1 MIRAS
6 IETIGGN
13 FYTFFV
19 LGNIEAF
26 KKRNYKDIPTL
37 DEKGNV
43 GPIMSF
49 NQDNI
54 CMISIRVVD
63 DFPLVVE
70 EEEPYK
76 AIKFEE

>member
-1 MIRAS
+1 MLNVTV
-6 IETIGGN
+6 ETTSGS
-13 FYTFFV
+13 FYKFFV
-19 LGNIEAF
+19 LGDIESF

-54 CMISIRVVD
+54 CMTSTRVVD

>member
-1 MIRAS
+1 MIRARV
-6 IETIGGN
+6 ETIGGN

-19 LGNIEAF
+19 LGDIEAF

-37 DEKGNV
+37 DEMGNV

-54 CMISIRVVD
+54 CMISTRVVA

-70 EEEPYK
+70 QEEPYK